1 MTSVLR
7 TALSRGHT
15 RKLVTGAAVLV
26 ATLAIAVGPALA
38 ASPTVF
44 RNIANTLPGNVQ
56 SLGYEANSIN
66 ELGDLVQLGAGDR
79 ASANLP
85 VTVVMSSWGCQ
96 RGGNATCS
104 TDPGATWSQ
113 LLTLTIYNVNHDA
126 AIPAAGT
133 VVLKTTQTFAIP
145 YRPSYDPAG
154 PCVAKGSTGWY
165 STLEDKC
172 YNGFVHP
179 VTFTLPAGITLPD
192 DLIWSIA
199 YNTSHRGYDP
209 LGDDPTNLLNN
220 PWDSLNVAAIP
231 FSGEPSVGA
240 DVEPDDAFVSA
251 GTGGTFGRDSGG
263 WSKMPPLAC
272 FGACPI
278 NLAAA
283 PTPTPPPPTLA
294 PTAAASVTAAPS
306 EQVGGVTA
314 APVTATLPPTSS
326 KGPSDGGSSGLLVL
340 LISLGFGSLGL
351 LAVGA
356 QRRTVRQ

>member
-1 MTSVLR
+1 VISVLR
-7 TALSRGHT
+7 TALSRGHA
-15 RKLVTGAAVLV
+15 RKLAAGAALV
-26 ATLAIAVGPALA
+26 MATLAIAVGPALA
-38 ASPTVF
+38 ASPAVF
-44 RNIANTLPGNVQ
+44 RNIPTVLPGNVG

-66 ELGDLVQLGAGDR
+66 ELGDLVQLAAGDR

-96 RGGNATCS
+96 RGGDATCS
-104 TDPGATWSQ
+104 TDPGATWPQ
-113 LLTLTIYNVNHDA
+113 PLTLTIYNVDLTGA
-126 AIPAAGT
+126 VPAVGT

-154 PCVAKGSTGWY
+154 PCAAKNSTGWY
-165 STLEDKC
+165 STLEAKC
-172 YNGFVHP
+172 YNGFVYP
-179 VTFTLPAGITLPD
+179 VTFALPADITLPD
-192 DLIWSIA
+192 ELIWSVV
-199 YNTSHRGYDP
+199 YNTSHRGYVP
-209 LGDDPTNLLNN
+209 LGDDPTNALNN
-220 PWDSLNVAAIP
+220 PWDSLNLAAVP
-231 FSGEPSVGA
+231 FPGELPAGT
-240 DVEPDDAFVSA
+240 DVEPDAAFVSV
-251 GTGGTFGRDSGG
+251 GTGGTFGRDAGG
-263 WSKMPPLAC
+263 WSAMPPLVC
-272 FGACPI
+272 FGYCPI

-294 PTAAASVTAAPS
+294 PTAAASVTATPS

-314 APVTATLPPTSS
+314 TPVSATLPPTSS

>member
-1 MTSVLR
+1 VISVLR
-7 TALSRGHT
+7 TALSRGHA
-15 RKLVTGAAVLV
+15 RKLVAGAALVV

-44 RNIANTLPGNVQ
+44 RNIASTVPGNVQ
-56 SLGYEANSIN
+56 SVGFEATSVN

-79 ASANLP
+79 SSANLP

-96 RGGNATCS
+96 HGGNATCS

-113 LLTLTIYNVNHDA
+113 PLTLTIYNADLTGAV
-126 AIPAAGT
+126 PAVGT
-133 VVLKTTQTFAIP
+133 VVLQTTQTFAIP
-145 YRPSYDPAG
+145 YRPSYDAAG
-154 PCVAKGSTGWY
+154 PCAAKNSTGWY
-165 STLEDKC
+165 STLEAKC

-179 VTFTLPAGITLPD
+179 VTFTLPAGITLPAE
-192 DLIWSIA
+192 LIWSIA
-199 YNTSHRGYDP
+199 YNTSHRGYAP
-209 LGDDPTNLLNN
+209 LGNDPTNALNN
-220 PWDSLNVAAIP
+220 PWDSLNVGAFN
-231 FSGEPSVGA
+231 FSGEPSVGT
-240 DVEPDDAFVSA
+240 DVEPDAGFIAV
-251 GTGGTFGRDSGG
+251 GTGGTFGRNAGG
-263 WSKMPPLAC
+263 WSTMPPLAC

-294 PTAAASVTAAPS
+294 PTAAASLTAAPS
-306 EQVGGVTA
+306 EQIQGVTA
-314 APVTATLPPTSS
+314 TPVSATLPPTSS
-326 KGPSDGGSSGLLVL
+326 KSPSDGGSSGLLVL